1 MAKVK
6 IHSVKFNVLMNMVL
20 TSSQFI
26 FPLIT
31 IPYVSRVLGT
41 NGTGAVA
48 FAQSVAAYFS
58 LAALLGI
65 QVYGIRACSSV
76 RDDARVLATTVKELL
91 VILLVSTTVMTI
103 VYIACLF
110 VVPKM
115 AEDRPL
121 FLLFGLNVWL
131 ASFGVEWFYQALEQY
146 GYITARSIAFKF
158 IGLLLMFL
166 IVRTADDYFKYGITV
181 IVAGYGSNI
190 LNMIRLHSLV
200 DFNQSNRLRVSRHF
214 RPMLMFA
221 VASTSSNM
229 YVQADTLCL
238 GFLGTNSMV
247 GLYQLVTKIKS
258 VLVSATNA
266 VGNAMLPRFSYYSAN
281 GNSDKLLELTAKN
294 IDFVAILSAC
304 VIAGCTFCAR
314 PVVLILGGEQFL
326 GSALPLMLISP
337 AVMFSAL
344 NIILG
349 NRLVA
354 DNRESEWAVIN
365 LIGLG
370 IALLLNV
377 TLIPILGVPGAA
389 LSATGCEFFVFLMR
403 AYRSRVMLRS
413 LVPYLDVAKIAAC
426 GVVAWALTAS
436 VAFTVFAKHGL
447 LLSLIAPIILFGFL
461 FMLFLY
467 LTHVRLLRG
476 LLVGKVSPSK
486 RHAAPKHLRG
496 SRR

>member
-1 MAKVK
+1 MAQVK
-6 IHSVKFNVLMNMVL
+6 IRSVKFNVLMNMVL

-31 IPYVSRVLGT
+31 VPYVSRVLGT
-41 NGTGAVA
+41 DGTGAVA

-76 RDDARVLATTVKELL
+76 RDDSEELAATVKELL
-91 VILLVSTTVMTI
+91 LILFVSTTIVTA
-103 VYIACLF
+103 VYIGCLF
-110 VVPKM
+110 AVPKM
-115 AEDRPL
+115 AADKAL

-158 IGLLLMFL
+158 VGLILMFL
-166 IVRTADDYFKYGITV
+166 IVRTSEDYFQYGITV
-181 IVAGYGSNI
+181 IVAGYGSNV
-190 LNMIRLHSLV
+190 LNMIRLRTLV
-200 DFNQSNRLRVSRHF
+200 DFSQGGKLNVTRHF
-214 RPMLMFA
+214 KPMLMFA

-281 GNSDKLLELTAKN
+281 GDSDKLLELTAKN
-294 IDFVAILSAC
+294 IDFVAVLSAC

-326 GSALPLMLISP
+326 DSALPLMLISP

-354 DNRESEWAVIN
+354 DGREREWAIIN
-365 LIGLG
+365 FIGLLV
-370 IALLLNV
+370 AFLLNLLL
-377 TLIPILGVPGAA
+377 IPRLGVPGAA

-403 AYRSRVMLRS
+403 SYRSREMLKS
-413 LVPYLDVAKIAAC
+413 LRPYLDVWKIAAC
-426 GVVAWALTAS
+426 GAVCWLLTA
-436 VAFTVFAKHGL
+436 VATHFVFEGLSLLPSLVAPILTFGL
-447 LLSLIAPIILFGFL
+447 LFL
-461 FMLFLY
+461 ATLLAVR
-467 LTHVRLLRG
+467 VRLLRG
-476 LLVGKVSPSK
+476 LLEGRLSMKK
-486 RHAAPKHLRG
+486 
-496 SRR
+496 